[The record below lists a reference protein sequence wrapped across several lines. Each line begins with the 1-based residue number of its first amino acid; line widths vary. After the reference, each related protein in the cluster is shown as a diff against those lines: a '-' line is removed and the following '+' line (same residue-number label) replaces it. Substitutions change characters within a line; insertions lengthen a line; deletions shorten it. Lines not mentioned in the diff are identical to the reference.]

1 MLKKCVAANMTLS
14 EIAGIFTRAKASEAS
29 DFEAICMDA
38 REDAMAALPTR
49 PSLTFSDFTA
59 MARDNTSGHPSTG
72 LGGFPFDED
81 SGQLSPQ
88 SSLAMS
94 GLIGN
99 GIASLTVSCDTSP
112 FKRVS
117 DKLVSEVPVE
127 SDAQAPESPC
137 MLASAA
143 VAAIECC
150 TPTAGNALP
159 AVPAAS
165 SWLCTA
171 QCLYSPQSPTLVSST
186 NACFNPPTFA
196 GAGFRLGDPA
206 AADVRRSEQ
215 GMSMGGLDCHFSART
230 AVPSRTVWHS
240 KRRGRNGANHP
251 NLLSAVHPDKA
262 NYVFSGLSESQWSV
276 FLGRVEDFVNEE
288 LCKGTWNA
296 PCSGPVAG
304 SCPEPVKT
312 RKF

>member
-1 MLKKCVAANMTLS
+1 MTLS

-38 REDAMAALPTR
+38 REDALAHSTLPSL
-49 PSLTFSDFTA
+49 PSLTLSDLPL
-59 MARDNTSGHPSTG
+59 MAREHTSGHPSVG
-72 LGGFPFDED
+72 LGGFPFDEA
-81 SGQLSPQ
+81 SGELSPQ

-99 GIASLTVSCDTSP
+99 GITSGTVSCETSP
-112 FKRVS
+112 FKPLPAE
-117 DKLVSEVPVE
+117 LVSELPLE
-127 SDAQAPESPC
+127 CDAHAESPC
-137 MLASAA
+137 MHASAA
-143 VAAIECC
+143 VAAIECG
-150 TPTAGNALP
+150 TPTAGSALP
-159 AVPAAS
+159 TLPTTP
-165 SWLCTA
+165 SWLRTA
-171 QCLYSPQSPTLVSST
+171 EISHYSPHSPALVAPT
-186 NACFNPPTFA
+186 HACFQPPTFN
-196 GAGFRLGDPA
+196 GAGFCLGDAA

-215 GMSMGGLDCHFSART
+215 GMSMGGFGLHLSART

-240 KRRGRNGANHP
+240 KRRGRNGSNLP

-276 FLGRVEDFVNEE
+276 FLGRVEDFVDEE
-288 LCKGTWNA
+288 LGRGTWNA
-296 PCSGPVAG
+296 PDCAGPVAG